1 MALLELKGITAGY
14 GQNVILRDFNLNVE
28 RGEFVSL
35 LGSSGCGKTTTLR
48 LIAGFSEPM
57 QGTIS
62 FDGRDYT
69 HVPLHKRNFGF
80 VFQSYALFP
89 HMTVFD
95 NVAFGLKMRKLDKAT
110 IERDVM
116 QMLKLVVDT
125 GRNPERVTKIV
136 ESPED
141 YDVVIIGDMF
151 VDQLREAGVLE
162 TFDSSKLSN
171 ISGIYENAR
180 APMGE
185 GYGPAYTFNRLG
197 IVYDSAFCD
206 VEIKSIADL
215 WNPELAGSI
224 AVPEMT
230 TTSGPLFYY
239 ATAAAFGLE
248 PGKDDEAIF
257 AKLAELKPNVVKTW
271 TSANDTINMLNQGEI
286 SVAVLLDYSYTTAK
300 NANPDY
306 IWVDPAEGS
315 FSGYNMLNIV
325 KGCENKEL
333 AEAFIDYYLSYD
345 VQLAEALDGV
355 DAPVRP
361 DVELTA
367 EQAANFTSG
376 EDMIANLKLPD
387 WNVIAANQANWIAS
401 WNAIFSV
408 K

>member
-1 MALLELKGITAGY
+1 MKKFVTLLVTLLVIASLSFCAVAEEKPFAG
-14 GQNVILRDFNLNVE
+14 Q
-28 RGEFVSL
+28 
-35 LGSSGCGKTTTLR
+35 TL
-48 LIAGFSEPM
+48 
-57 QGTIS
+57 TIS
-62 FDGRDYT
+62 TFSFNAE
-69 HVPLHKRNFGF
+69 LLQK
-80 VFQSYALFP
+80 
-89 HMTVFD
+89 
-95 NVAFGLKMRKLDKAT
+95 NVYDPFEAAT
-110 IERDVM
+110 GA
-116 QMLKLVVDT
+116 KLVVDT

-141 YDVVIIGDMF
+141 YDVVI
-151 VDQLREAGVLE
+151 LREAGVLE
-162 TFDSSKLSN
+162 TFESSKLSN

-367 EQAANFTSG
+367 EQAANFTYG